1 MLMIAKRTKAPADST
16 STISIRLLRKNYTV
30 DESVRDNK
38 KLTEQATT
46 TGRLF
51 HEQTGGSPPGWL
63 GFVNAFVAGDPLKL
77 QNQSCSAVLFLDVTT
92 GKKSKRTFAFAFGAA
107 HLSLQANAFERNFG
121 LKVALNSVAR
131 ANLKNVD
138 VATLDATSFQKRVQA
153 SRKSDLG
160 GFGIDVERDL
170 FRLAGGVPTDTD
182 FANSLAGRDALTLNT
197 RIIPTTIADKCRT
210 ALKLFEAQDYKKDYA
225 FIDQVTPVREA
236 DIAEALDD
244 LVYDEIQLLLADK
257 PSDLHLTIPEI
268 IDPEQSHE
276 IGFFGVGFRS
286 GSKRAYGELTI
297 EDYIHE
303 LKNGRPAELTGI
315 QDIKASHEIRVVI
328 DGQGQRPNRRKV
340 YDCMVFETIHK
351 GSTYVLFAGDWY
363 CVDNDFY
370 RSVEADFQKIL
381 SNKPLIAKTK
391 ALNERE
397 LIKEL
402 DADPDLLMLDQ
413 VKVSPAS
420 ATGANIEPCDFLSR
434 DKAFIHLKDGHG
446 SDPISHL
453 WNQGV
458 VSAESF
464 VRDATFRNEMRTKAL
479 KRQKETKKKGFES
492 VLPDGR
498 QKKPTTSEYR
508 IVYGIMRHAYKCS
521 KKLGLPFFSKV
532 SLRSAAQRLELMGF
546 TVEVH
551 LIEKQHA

>member
-1 MLMIAKRTKAPADST
+1 MTTKRAKAPADST
-16 STISIRLLRKNYTV
+16 PTISIRLLRKDYTV
-30 DESVRDNK
+30 DEAVRDNK
-38 KLTEQATT
+38 KLMEQPAT

-51 HEQTGGSPPGWL
+51 HEQAPGSQPGWL

-77 QNQSCSAVLFLDVTT
+77 QNQSCSAVLFLEVST
-92 GKKSKRTFAFAFGAA
+92 GQKDTRTFALAFGAA

-160 GFGIDVERDL
+160 GFGIDIERDL
-170 FRLAGGVPTDTD
+170 FRLAGGVPTDTE
-182 FANSLAGRDALTLNT
+182 FASSLAGRDALTLST
-197 RIIPTTIADKCRT
+197 RIIPATIADKCRT
-210 ALKLFEAQDYKKDYA
+210 ALKLFEAKDYKKDYA
-225 FIDQVTPVREA
+225 FIDQVTPVREI
-236 DIAEALDD
+236 DVIEALDK
-244 LVYDEIQLLLADK
+244 LIYEEVILLLADQ

-268 IDPEQSHE
+268 IDPEQTRE
-276 IGFFGVGFRS
+276 IGFFGLGFKS
-286 GSKRAYGELTI
+286 GSKKAHGELTI
-297 EDYIHE
+297 EDYIQD
-303 LKNGRPAELTGI
+303 LKDGRPVEITSV
-315 QDIKASHEIRVVI
+315 QDIKASHEIRVVV

-340 YDCMVFETIHK
+340 YDCMVFETVYK
-351 GSTYVLFAGDWY
+351 GTTYVLFAGDWY
-363 CVDNDFY
+363 CVDVNFY
-370 RSVEADFQKIL
+370 QSVEADFQKL
-381 SNKPLIAKTK
+381 LNKKPVVAKTN
-391 ALNERE
+391 AINERE
-397 LIKEL
+397 LIAELNKE
-402 DADPDLLMLDQ
+402 PDLLMLDQ
-413 VKVSPAS
+413 VKVSPAG
-420 ATGANIEPCDFLSR
+420 ATGANLEPCDFLSR

-464 VRDATFRNEMRTKAL
+464 VRDATFRTDMRTKAL

-508 IVYGIMRHAYKCS
+508 IVYGIMRHAYKRS
-521 KKLGLPFFSKV
+521 KKLDLPFFSKV

-551 LIEKQHA
+551 LIEKERT

>member
-1 MLMIAKRTKAPADST
+1 MTAKRTKAPADST
-16 STISIRLLRKNYTV
+16 PTISIRLLREDYTV
-30 DESVRDNK
+30 DEAIRDNK
-38 KLTEQATT
+38 KLTEQPAT
-46 TGRLF
+46 TGRLY

-63 GFVNAFVAGDPLKL
+63 GFVNAFVAGDPLEL
-77 QNQSCSAVLFLDVTT
+77 RNQSCSAVLFLDVAT
-92 GKKSKRTFAFAFGAA
+92 GKKTTRTFALAFGAA

-182 FANSLAGRDALTLNT
+182 FASSLAGRDALTLST
-197 RIIPTTIADKCRT
+197 RIIPATIEDKCRK

-225 FIDQVTPVREA
+225 FIDQVTPVRET
-236 DIAEALDD
+236 DVVEALDD
-244 LVYDEIQLLLADK
+244 LIYDEVKLLLADQ

-268 IDPEQSHE
+268 IDPEQSRE
-276 IGFFGVGFRS
+276 IGFFGLGFKG
-286 GSKRAYGELTI
+286 GSKKVHGELTI
-297 EDYIHE
+297 EDYIQD
-303 LKNGRPAELTGI
+303 LKDGRPGDVTSIE
-315 QDIKASHEIRVVI
+315 DIKASHEIRVVV

-340 YDCMVFETIHK
+340 YDCMVFETVHE
-351 GSTYVLFAGDWY
+351 GTTYVLFAGDWY
-363 CVDNDFY
+363 CVDINFY
-370 RSVEADFQKIL
+370 QSVETDFQKLL
-381 SNKPLIAKTK
+381 SKKPVVAKTK
-391 ALNERE
+391 AINERA
-397 LIKEL
+397 LIEEMNK
-402 DADPDLLMLDQ
+402 DPDLLLLDQ
-413 VKVSPAS
+413 VKVTPAG
-420 ATGANIEPCDFLSR
+420 ATGANLEPCDFLSR

-464 VRDATFRNEMRTKAL
+464 VRDATFRTDMRTKAL
-479 KRQKETKKKGFES
+479 ARQKKTKKKGFES

-508 IVYGIMRHAYKCS
+508 IVYGIMRHAYKRS
-521 KKLGLPFFSKV
+521 KKLDLPFFSKV

-551 LIEKQHA
+551 LIEKERT